1 VLKGEPE
8 KIKGTMT
15 DETCCEAKTAEQAK
29 TADTVPKEDATKE
42 NGGTDEKPAAE
53 KEAAEKAAADK
64 AAAEKAAADKAAAD
78 KAAAEK
84 EAEEKKKKEDGKAE
98 EDHGQTD
105 EQKKKPEEAVE
116 KKKENGKVQEEKK
129 EGKEKESVPE
139 KKEEE
144 KGKEAD
150 QEKEKKSKETTPE
163 VADPEAGANFPLGT
177 QCWEFGI
184 DRHDEKSQKER
195 DARCEKGLI
204 CARYTHDQGQ
214 GLFGWT
220 TLGERDWR
228 KECDLRGWGD
238 ENCNSIGGK
247 DKFRCSTDPG
257 DKEVK
262 ICNVVNGSKSTAET
276 CGCGTD
282 ICEKDEYCIIDHA
295 GKKAEEKGNP
305 CVAMCEE
312 TKGMKQT
319 ANKCMCSKPEYICEV
334 NEVCFIRKE
343 QNKDKISCEPAPQEP
358 PKESEQAGDA
368 EQAADADEPE
378 PGSLEQIV

>member
-1 VLKGEPE
+1 MSRRRSLR
-8 KIKGTMT
+8 
-15 DETCCEAKTAEQAK
+15 
-29 TADTVPKEDATKE
+29 
-42 NGGTDEKPAAE
+42 KPWRRRRRMG
-53 KEAAEKAAADK
+53 KSRR
-64 AAAEKAAADKAAAD
+64 
-78 KAAAEK
+78 
-84 EAEEKKKKEDGKAE
+84 KKE

-129 EGKEKESVPE
+129 
-139 KKEEE
+139 
-144 KGKEAD
+144 
-150 QEKEKKSKETTPE
+150 KKSEETTPE

-262 ICNVVNGSKSTAET
+262 KCNVVDGSKSTAET
-276 CGCGTD
+276 CGCGTN

-305 CVAMCEE
+305 CVAKCEE

-334 NEVCFIRKE
+334 NEVCFVRNE
-343 QNKDKISCEPAPQEP
+343 QNKEKISCEPAPQEP
-358 PKESEQAGDA
+358 PKESEQAEDSKDPKDP
-368 EQAADADEPE
+368 ADADTKDPADADTT
-378 PGSLEQIV
+378 GSTEQIV